1 MDVVHVYLL
10 LFAVLLICL
19 VCFKFSELTK
29 FICLNREF
37 GVFFTPVH
45 CVLNLITS
53 WYEVSLRER

>member
-19 VCFKFSELTK
+19 VCFKFTK
-29 FICLNREF
+29 FICLNWEF
-37 GVFFTPVH
+37 GVFFPPVH

-53 WYEVSLRER
+53 RYEVGLRGR